1 MQSADYLLRAAS
13 LSLLS
18 NVKLDLI
25 QGSGT
30 STGAVR
36 RQTLSLQS
44 EKRLSGSGEC
54 FKFSQAGVSL
64 LCYYPTAQTKTPE
77 LEPRAQVKSWPG
89 QSRERPYTGHRELAW
104 LKSIISL
111 IGARLGTGD
120 TPHHVIYQFCRDVI
134 VVQLSRPI
142 IDPILQCE
150 KNRERAVTNRSP
162 TIMCLHARKAGD
174 KYTCQR
180 SHGDGVVLAPI
191 MVPNVS

>member
-1 MQSADYLLRAAS
+1 M
-13 LSLLS
+13 
-18 NVKLDLI
+18 
-25 QGSGT
+25 
-30 STGAVR
+30 
-36 RQTLSLQS
+36 SLQS

-120 TPHHVIYQFCRDVI
+120 TPHHVIYQFCRDVTHG
-134 VVQLSRPI
+134 QGCSSRALPI

-174 KYTCQR
+174 KCTCQR
-180 SHGDGVVLAPI
+180 SHGAGVVVAPI

>member
-1 MQSADYLLRAAS
+1 MSVSSSARP
-13 LSLLS
+13 
-18 NVKLDLI
+18 
-25 QGSGT
+25 
-30 STGAVR
+30 
-36 RQTLSLQS
+36 
-44 EKRLSGSGEC
+44 
-54 FKFSQAGVSL
+54 VSL

-77 LEPRAQVKSWPG
+77 LKPRAQVKSWPG

-111 IGARLGTGD
+111 IGARPGTGD

-150 KNRERAVTNRSP
+150 KNCERAVTNRSP

-174 KYTCQR
+174 KCTCQR
-180 SHGDGVVLAPI
+180 SHGMVL
-191 MVPNVS
+191 SWRQ

>member
-13 LSLLS
+13 LPALKCKIGP
-18 NVKLDLI
+18 N
-25 QGSGT
+25 SGLRHQHW
-30 STGAVR
+30 AVR

-44 EKRLSGSGEC
+44 EKVWVDQVSVSSSARP
-54 FKFSQAGVSL
+54 VSL

-77 LEPRAQVKSWPG
+77 LKPRAQVKSWPG
-89 QSRERPYTGHRELAW
+89 QSREQPYTGNRELAW

-111 IGARLGTGD
+111 IGARPGTGD

-150 KNRERAVTNRSP
+150 KNRERVVTNRSP

-174 KYTCQR
+174 KCTCQR
-180 SHGDGVVLAPI
+180 SHGMVL
-191 MVPNVS
+191 SWRQ